1 MQGMWISVQVFILL
15 HRQLK
20 VTSYCAFR
28 QKSNMKLFRKNHKG
42 GGVLPLVLYA
52 SINSL
57 TQCLVELI
65 ETIC

>member
-1 MQGMWISVQVFILL
+1 
-15 HRQLK
+15 
-20 VTSYCAFR
+20 
-28 QKSNMKLFRKNHKG
+28 MKLFRKNHKG

>member
-1 MQGMWISVQVFILL
+1 M
-15 HRQLK
+15 HE
-20 VTSYCAFR
+20 
-28 QKSNMKLFRKNHKG
+28 G

-57 TQCLVELI
+57 AQCLVELI